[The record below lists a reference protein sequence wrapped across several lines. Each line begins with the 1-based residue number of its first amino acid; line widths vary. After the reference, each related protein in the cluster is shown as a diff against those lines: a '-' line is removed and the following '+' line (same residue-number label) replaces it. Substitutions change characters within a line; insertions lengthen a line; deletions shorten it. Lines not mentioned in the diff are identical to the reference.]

1 MSFRGHEI
9 DPTQSLLPG
18 MILVKASMY
27 YFPTITFCDGG
38 HTSPEPSRKESRFHL
53 QKCLILKSGWWSL
66 GPWPDP
72 EMKHVRKEGSIGSGP
87 GNAGPNPAT
96 C

>member
-1 MSFRGHEI
+1 MSSRDHKI

-18 MILVKASMY
+18 MTLMKASMY
-27 YFPTITFCDGG
+27 YFPTTIFCDGG
-38 HTSPEPSRKESRFHL
+38 HTSPETSREESRFHL

-66 GPWPDP
+66 APWPDHN
-72 EMKHVRKEGSIGSGP
+72 MKHLKKEGSVGSGAR
-87 GNAGPNPAT
+87 NAGPNPAT